1 MNVTLV
7 LDCKAPLKVKLAEEK
22 TIRQLLEEHKVN
34 LETGIIKLN
43 GKIAHPDKELTDK
56 DKVEFIGVIYGG

>member
-1 MNVTLV
+1 MIVTLN
-7 LDCKAPLKVKLAEEK
+7 LDCKAPIKTKVKKK
-22 TIRQLLEEHKVN
+22 TAIRQLLLEHNIN

-43 GKIAHPDKELTDK
+43 GKIAHPDKELKDK

>member
-7 LDCKAPLKVKLAEEK
+7 LDCKAPITAKLKDKR
-22 TIRQLLEEHKVN
+22 TIRQLLEEYKVN

-43 GKIAHPDKELTDK
+43 GKIAHPDIQLKDK
-56 DKVEFIGVIYGG
+56 DSVEFIGVIYGG